1 MHITLIKPGEEMT
14 ASVVN
19 LDFAGDGIVLESTGT
34 QAPYPHYLDN
44 NQEAKEFMIKST
56 FALLNLGYRIYTGDG
71 VTE

>member
-34 QAPYPHYLDN
+34 QTPYPHYLDN